1 MLRTGS
7 LTPVLLGVTLFILG
21 VGVVHAA
28 SLQAPSEEQWH
39 TLNNAIIEQHVLPRY
54 QRLTDNSAAMSQQ
67 LERLCATPNIDN
79 LSAAQTSF
87 KAAQASWQGV
97 QHIQFGPVTMLMR
110 NHSLQY
116 WPDKKNTGAKQLK
129 TILKTTDQTFD
140 DEFFRSASISLK
152 GFPALERLLFA
163 KNERIQNSKAVE
175 CSLAA
180 AIAQHIHETSVSIQS
195 EWAEEARQISL
206 AGQEALPGASQ
217 AAAYQAYE
225 TPSEAATE
233 FMKSLVE
240 PVEAIRD
247 NKLLKPLAA
256 SAEESR
262 WKKSESWRSE
272 QSVNNIQQNLAALHE
287 LYSGTQPTSV
297 KTLLEAAGDKLN
309 AQAIE
314 AEFSLISEELK
325 NIPAVTQ
332 LNVTTDTHQTL
343 LRTSDQLKALQGKL
357 ATAMQTLNIQLGF
370 NSRDGD

>member
-1 MLRTGS
+1 MLPTGS
-7 LTPVLLGVTLFILG
+7 LTPILLGVTLFILG
-21 VGVVHAA
+21 AGVVHAA
-28 SLQAPSEEQWH
+28 SSQSPTEEQWH
-39 TLNNAIIEQHVLPRY
+39 TLNNAIIKQHVLPRY
-54 QRLTDNSAAMSQQ
+54 QRLTDDSTVMSQQ
-67 LERLCATPNIDN
+67 LARLCAAPSSDN
-79 LSAAQTSF
+79 LNAAQTSF
-87 KAAQASWQGV
+87 KATQTSWQGV

-129 TILKTTDQTFD
+129 SILKTTDQAFD
-140 DEFFRSASISLK
+140 GEFFRSASISLK

-163 KNERIQNSKAVE
+163 KNKRIQNSKAVE

-180 AIAQHIHETSVSIQS
+180 AIAQHIHETSLAIQS
-195 EWAEEARQISL
+195 EWAEEARQILL
-206 AGQEALPGASQ
+206 AGQEALPGSKQ

-225 TPSEAATE
+225 TSSEAATE

-247 NKLLKPLAA
+247 NKLLKPLAT

-272 QSVNNIQQNLAALHE
+272 QSLNNIQQNLAALHE
-287 LYSGTQPTSV
+287 LYSGTQPISV
-297 KTLLEAAGDKLN
+297 KTLLEAADDKKN

-314 AEFSLISEELK
+314 AGFNLINEELK
-325 NIPAVTQ
+325 SVPAVTQ
-332 LNVTTDTHQTL
+332 LNVTPETHKTL
-343 LRTSDQLKALQGKL
+343 MHTSDQLKALQGKL

>member
-7 LTPVLLGVTLFILG
+7 LTPILLGVTFFILG

-28 SLQAPSEEQWH
+28 SSQPPSEEQWH
-39 TLNNAIIEQHVLPRY
+39 TLNNAIIDQHVIPRY
-54 QRLTDNSAAMSQQ
+54 QRLTSDSASMSQQ
-67 LERLCATPNIDN
+67 LQRLCAAPSADK
-79 LSAAQTSF
+79 LSAAQTSY

-116 WPDKKNTGAKQLK
+116 WPDKKNTGTRQLK
-129 TILKTTDQTFD
+129 SILNTTDKTFD

-163 KNERIQNSKAVE
+163 KNDRIQNNKAIE

-180 AIAQHIHETSVSIQS
+180 AIAQHIHATALSIQN
-195 EWAEEARQISL
+195 EWAEEARQIEL
-206 AGQEALPGASQ
+206 AGQEGVSGANQ
-217 AAAYQAYE
+217 AAAFQTYE
-225 TPSEAATE
+225 MPSEAATE

-247 NKLLKPLAA
+247 NKLLKPLAE
-256 SAEESR
+256 SVDKSR

-272 QSVNNIQQNLAALHE
+272 QSINNIQQNLAALHE
-287 LYSGTQPTSV
+287 LYSGTQPSSV
-297 KTLLEAAGDKLN
+297 KTLLEASGDKLN

-314 AEFSLISEELK
+314 TEFALISEALK
-325 NIPAVTQ
+325 SVSPVTQ
-332 LNVTTDTHQTL
+332 LNVTVDTYQAL
-343 LRTSDQLKALQGKL
+343 LHTSNQLKILQNKL
-357 ATAMQTLNIQLGF
+357 AIAMQTLNIQLGF

>member
-1 MLRTGS
+1 MLPTGS
-7 LTPVLLGVTLFILG
+7 LTPVLLGVTLCILG
-21 VGVVHAA
+21 AGAVHAA
-28 SLQAPSEEQWH
+28 SSQAPSEKQWH

-54 QRLTDNSAAMSQQ
+54 QRLADNSDVMSQQ
-67 LERLCATPNIDN
+67 LKRLCTTPNSDN
-79 LSAAQTSF
+79 LNAAQTSF
-87 KAAQASWQGV
+87 NAAQASWQGV

-129 TILKTTDQTFD
+129 SILKTTDQAFD

-163 KNERIQNSKAVE
+163 KNKRIQNSKAVE
-175 CSLAA
+175 CSLAT
-180 AIAQHIHETSVSIQS
+180 AIALHIHETSLSIQS

-206 AGQEALPGASQ
+206 AGQDALPSDSH

-225 TPSEAATE
+225 TPSEASTE

-287 LYSGTQPTSV
+287 LYSGTQPISV
-297 KTLLEAAGDKLN
+297 KTLLEAAGDTLN
-309 AQAIE
+309 AQAID
-314 AEFSLISEELK
+314 AEFNRISEDL
-325 NIPAVTQ
+325 NSVSAIAQ
-332 LNVTTDTHQTL
+332 LNVTPETHQTL
-343 LRTSDQLKALQGKL
+343 MHTSDQLKALQGKL
-357 ATAMQTLNIQLGF
+357 TAAMQTLNIQLGF